1 VELTTPG
8 RVLGDRYRLV
18 EPLARGGMATVWIA
32 DDPVLSRRV
41 AIKILRADLAADEG
55 TRARFRHE
63 AVAAARL
70 SHPNIVSTYDTGDDD
85 GIAYIVMELVDGPTL
100 RHLIDQRGG
109 LPVAEVIRI
118 GKQVADALDAAHR
131 AGLVHRDVKPA
142 NVLVPPTGPV
152 KVTDFGIAKAAG
164 GDDLTRTGTV
174 MGTARYLSPEQVN
187 GRPTDARTDVYA
199 LGLLLYEALCGHPPF
214 GGDTDIATA
223 MARLT
228 TSAPAIRAE
237 RPEVSSALDD
247 VIHRCMAR
255 QPSARFSTAAEA
267 RDALDHARIDP
278 TGAIRTPAPRPAAP
292 PPAATRPTTPA
303 PRPAPKAP
311 PARRRKR
318 RLGWLWFLLVL
329 IVAVAGGVIAY
340 VLVSDSSSPNTSGA
354 GVSSVPTAATAT
366 ITAAS
371 FDPLGDHSEDPSGV
385 DNVLDPNPS
394 TVWSTEQYNHQFPD
408 GDKTGVGLAFDL
420 HGEYDVGE
428 VRVTTQ
434 QTGWGA
440 EIYVSDRPVAALT
453 TLPDWGTT
461 PRAVGNDLPQSN
473 TFEAGGVKGQSVLVW
488 FTQLPTGQ
496 NGTHYL
502 DVSEVRIA

>member
-1 VELTTPG
+1 
-8 RVLGDRYRLV
+8 
-18 EPLARGGMATVWIA
+18 MATVWIA

-41 AIKILRADLAADEG
+41 AIKILRADLALDED

-63 AVAAARL
+63 AIAAARL

-109 LPVAEVIRI
+109 LPVAEVIRV

-142 NVLVPPTGPV
+142 NVLVPPSGPV

-199 LGLLLYEALCGHPPF
+199 LGLLLFEALCGHPPF

-228 TSAPAIRAE
+228 TSAPAIRVE

-255 QPSARFSTAAEA
+255 QPSARFSTAADV

-278 TGAIRTPAPRPAAP
+278 TGAIRSPVAPRPGPRPVPAAPALTRPAAPAPRPA
-292 PPAATRPTTPA
+292 
-303 PRPAPKAP
+303 
-311 PARRRKR
+311 RRRRR
-318 RLGWLWFLLVL
+318 RLGWLWFVLVL
-329 IVAVAGGVIAY
+329 IVAVAGGVAAY
-340 VLVSDSSSPNTSGA
+340 LLVSDSSSNPGNSNGGA
-354 GVSSVPTAATAT
+354 AASASPASPPTLTPS
-366 ITAAS
+366 S
-371 FDPLGDHSEDPSGV
+371 FDPLGDLSEDPGGV
-385 DNVLDPNPS
+385 GKAVDGNPA
-394 TVWSTEQYNHQFPD
+394 TAWSTDQYNQFPD
-408 GDKTGVGLAFDL
+408 GAKNGVGLAFDL
-420 HGEYDVGE
+420 DGTYDVH
-428 VRVTTQ
+428 RVMVETQ
-434 QTGWGA
+434 ESGWGA
-440 EIYVSDRPVAALT
+440 AIYVSDRPVGELT
-453 TLPDWGTT
+453 SLGDWG
-461 PRAVGNDLPQSN
+461 PVRAEGRNLNRSAIFD
-473 TFEAGGVKGQSVLVW
+473 TGAAKGRSVLLW
-488 FTQLPTGQ
+488 LTQLPAGP
-496 NGTHYL
+496 NGRHFV
-502 DVSEVRIA
+502 DVTEVTVA